1 MKIKQLDEIS
11 PTLLK
16 GRITELKC
24 ELWFLEH
31 NYIVSIP
38 NVPCQYDLLVDI
50 GNKIIKVQIKTCRL
64 VKDGSGIEFNVS
76 SLTHNN
82 EGYVRRI
89 YSKNSVD
96 YFMTCYEDN
105 YYLIP
110 FSQCGTGV
118 KKLRFAP
125 PANGQKKGISF
136 ASDFLIE
143 KILEEVV
150 E

>member
-1 MKIKQLDEIS
+1 MKLKELHDVS
-11 PTLLK
+11 NTLLK

-31 NYIVSIP
+31 NYVVSIP
-38 NVPCQYDLLVDI
+38 NVPYQYDLLVDI
-50 GNKIIKVQIKTCRL
+50 GNKIIKVQIKTCHL
-64 VKDGSGIEFNVS
+64 TKDESGIEFNVS

-82 EGYVRRI
+82 EGYTRRV
-89 YSKNSVD
+89 YSENSVD
-96 YFMTCYEDN
+96 YFMTYYEGN
-105 YYLIP
+105 YYLVP
-110 FSQCGTGV
+110 FSQCGVGV
-118 KKLRFAP
+118 KKLRFTP
-125 PANGQKKGISF
+125 PANGQRKGISF